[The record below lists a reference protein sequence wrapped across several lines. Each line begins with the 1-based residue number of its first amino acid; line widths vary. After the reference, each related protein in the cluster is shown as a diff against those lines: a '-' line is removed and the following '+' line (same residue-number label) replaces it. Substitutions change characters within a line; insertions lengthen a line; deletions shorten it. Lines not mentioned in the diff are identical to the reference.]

1 MFSMSILA
9 SVIQSNRLPFAPP
22 RAVADLVLVGHKG
35 GHTIMTKIKSFT
47 VGLPVTELKRAV
59 DWYRQLLGEV
69 EEVNPAPGVWEF
81 QIVPSGW
88 LQLFESEINEPNQ
101 SVMRFE
107 SHDIEASRMLAS
119 SLSIN
124 VAAAT
129 HAIEVVI
136 RPERVYC
143 ALFAEETR
151 SIHFHLFPRTA
162 WLLSQYA
169 AAHPADRE
177 ISGPRL
183 LDWARRTFHRPIST
197 DYTETVQAILR
208 ELELTVWER

>member
-1 MFSMSILA
+1 MAKKNALRCDLPEESGPSRPGKRCCRAARKLVRP
-9 SVIQSNRLPFAPP
+9 SVDFIGRLEGVVLPVITVTL
-22 RAVADLVLVGHKG
+22 AVADLLLVGNKG

-59 DWYRQLLGEV
+59 EWYRQLLGEV

-88 LQLFESEINEPNQ
+88 LQLFESEINEANQ

-124 VAAAT
+124 VDQIETVPEAVRYFEFRDPFGNDCRFMSCWRN
-129 HAIEVVI
+129 HAQKG
-136 RPERVYC
+136 
-143 ALFAEETR
+143 A
-151 SIHFHLFPRTA
+151 
-162 WLLSQYA
+162 
-169 AAHPADRE
+169 PAD
-177 ISGPRL
+177 G
-183 LDWARRTFHRPIST
+183 
-197 DYTETVQAILR
+197 
-208 ELELTVWER
+208 

>member
-124 VAAAT
+124 VDQ
-129 HAIEVVI
+129 I
-136 RPERVYC
+136 
-143 ALFAEETR
+143 
-151 SIHFHLFPRTA
+151 
-162 WLLSQYA
+162 
-169 AAHPADRE
+169 
-177 ISGPRL
+177 
-183 LDWARRTFHRPIST
+183 
-197 DYTETVQAILR
+197 ETVPEAVRYFEFGDPFGNRLSFY
-208 ELELTVWER
+208 ELLA

>member
-1 MFSMSILA
+1 
-9 SVIQSNRLPFAPP
+9 V
-22 RAVADLVLVGHKG
+22 
-35 GHTIMTKIKSFT
+35 TKIKSFT

-59 DWYRQLLGEV
+59 EWYRQLLGEV

-124 VAAAT
+124 VDQ
-129 HAIEVVI
+129 I
-136 RPERVYC
+136 
-143 ALFAEETR
+143 
-151 SIHFHLFPRTA
+151 
-162 WLLSQYA
+162 
-169 AAHPADRE
+169 
-177 ISGPRL
+177 
-183 LDWARRTFHRPIST
+183 
-197 DYTETVQAILR
+197 ETVPEAVRYFEFGDPFGNRLSFY
-208 ELELTVWER
+208 ELLV